1 MQQLL
6 ADDNEVT
13 GIILFNLFH
22 ETLLHPSGKRL
33 FCRCKIQK
41 SSDEKILV
49 RGLLKPTLTKLL
61 LILIGSISKNT
72 SNINRKFPWLLAK
85 RWGFLKSFCNDLIKS
100 DCSEQLVL
108 RY

>member
-22 ETLLHPSGKRL
+22 ETLLYPSGKRL

-61 LILIGSISKNT
+61 LTLIGSISKNT
-72 SNINRKFPWLLAK
+72 LNINRKFPWLLAK
-85 RWGFLKSFCNDLIKS
+85 RWGFQFF
-100 DCSEQLVL
+100 
-108 RY
+108 